1 MASDIWPT
9 PQPIRRTRRRGLQTA
24 LLAHRLR
31 HAAEQGAT
39 HVCSG
44 AAFLSSSHRNMVR
57 AGMTLQ
63 FVRALWTRL

>member
-1 MASDIWPT
+1 
-9 PQPIRRTRRRGLQTA
+9 LQTA

-63 FVRALWTRL
+63 FVRALWTRLRIPVDCEKNP

>member
-1 MASDIWPT
+1 
-9 PQPIRRTRRRGLQTA
+9 LQTA

-63 FVRALWTRL
+63 FVRGLWTRL